1 MYYYV
6 NFSAIKVSQ
15 DSSGD
20 YTRTIRTDKCYM
32 TKPLDHHHF
41 LLNFNFNHWIRQYE
55 DENTSKNN
63 QSNKKYR
70 YWTGKITTLVQR
82 LIFHYDVSNKYY
94 A

>member
-41 LLNFNFNHWIRQYE
+41 LLNFNFNH
-55 DENTSKNN
+55 
-63 QSNKKYR
+63 
-70 YWTGKITTLVQR
+70 
-82 LIFHYDVSNKYY
+82 
-94 A
+94 